1 MGKSVGI
8 LGSGTVGQV
17 LANGFKDLG
26 YEVKIGR
33 REAGAVENWDGPV
46 GTFAEVARGSELV
59 VLAVKGAVVEQIITD
74 IAEHLSGKTV
84 IDATN
89 PIADQ
94 APEDGVLK
102 FFTSFDESLMERL
115 QKLAPEAKF
124 VKAFNS
130 VGSARMVKPD
140 FGGTKPTMFICG
152 DDDTAKTE
160 ATEILEQLGWE
171 TNDMG
176 TSKAARA
183 IEPLAILY
191 CIPGLR
197 QNQWTHA
204 FKLLV

>member
-89 PIADQ
+89 PIADRH
-94 APEDGVLK
+94 L
-102 FFTSFDESLMERL
+102 R
-115 QKLAPEAKF
+115 
-124 VKAFNS
+124 
-130 VGSARMVKPD
+130 
-140 FGGTKPTMFICG
+140 
-152 DDDTAKTE
+152 TA
-160 ATEILEQLGWE
+160 
-171 TNDMG
+171 
-176 TSKAARA
+176 
-183 IEPLAILY
+183 
-191 CIPGLR
+191 C
-197 QNQWTHA
+197 
-204 FKLLV
+204 